1 LKLLITVYVND
12 LDGIKKL
19 QQRIAELEL
28 DRNVKYIGCLDKTKL
43 PLYYSAV
50 DFVCQPSINQP
61 ANWPLKEALL
71 CGTPIIGGA
80 ESEET
85 LDFVNGI
92 KIDLRNRQESHEKLE
107 ALFAS
112 NLAFS
117 IDNTQLLA
125 DYSFKGCLDKFN
137 RIIKDT
143 ANEYKIRKT

>member
-1 LKLLITVYVND
+1 MDYYRYSNYKHKGIPVCETKPFRLLRQI
-12 LDGIKKL
+12 L
-19 QQRIAELEL
+19 
-28 DRNVKYIGCLDKTKL
+28 
-43 PLYYSAV
+43 
-50 DFVCQPSINQP
+50 
-61 ANWPLKEALL
+61 
-71 CGTPIIGGA
+71 A